1 MNLSSDLLSQF
12 AKITRDKQETKTEKT
27 VYGTTVSNGSSM
39 FVQIDGSETLIPLN
53 STADVKANE
62 RVTVMIKDRSAIV
75 TGNLSS
81 PSARTDDV
89 QELDAEVSEQK
100 TILNNITVD
109 NAYIKEELKANKAD
123 IENLQSENVT
133 ITGQLKANK
142 AEIDDLKANSITTD
156 ELNANYANIDFS
168 NIGKAAMEHLYATSG
183 LIKDVVIGDASIT
196 GKLVGVTISG
206 DLIEGNTI
214 VAEKLVF
221 KGSDGLYYKLNTDG
235 MTTEAEQTDE
245 NSINGQVIKAKSIT
259 ATKIDVSDLVAFNAT
274 IGGFK
279 MTENSIYSGVKESV
293 DNTTQ
298 GLYLDSY
305 GQISIGDNSNFI
317 KYYKTDDG
325 QFKLDISAENI
336 TLTSKGE
343 ESIGEKID
351 NIQESLDSVQAIADS
366 NEARV
371 TVSEST
377 IKQLS
382 DSISMLITDESGSS
396 MMTQTS
402 DGWTF
407 NIGSIEKTISN
418 ATDELNSLSGKVD
431 EANDAIINLNSL
443 ANDLGAKTAYI
454 VMTTDEAGDPCI
466 ELGKQDNDFKV
477 RITNTSVDFMEGT
490 SKIAYISNKSLYI
503 ERSIIKDE
511 LQIGDGEGY
520 IWKRRSNGNMG
531 LRWTGGV

>member
-235 MTTEAEQTDE
+235 MTT
-245 NSINGQVIKAKSIT
+245 
-259 ATKIDVSDLVAFNAT
+259 
-274 IGGFK
+274 
-279 MTENSIYSGVKESV
+279 
-293 DNTTQ
+293 
-298 GLYLDSY
+298 
-305 GQISIGDNSNFI
+305 
-317 KYYKTDDG
+317 
-325 QFKLDISAENI
+325 
-336 TLTSKGE
+336 
-343 ESIGEKID
+343 
-351 NIQESLDSVQAIADS
+351 
-366 NEARV
+366 
-371 TVSEST
+371 
-377 IKQLS
+377 
-382 DSISMLITDESGSS
+382 
-396 MMTQTS
+396 
-402 DGWTF
+402 
-407 NIGSIEKTISN
+407 
-418 ATDELNSLSGKVD
+418 
-431 EANDAIINLNSL
+431 
-443 ANDLGAKTAYI
+443 
-454 VMTTDEAGDPCI
+454 
-466 ELGKQDNDFKV
+466 
-477 RITNTSVDFMEGT
+477 
-490 SKIAYISNKSLYI
+490 
-503 ERSIIKDE
+503 
-511 LQIGDGEGY
+511 
-520 IWKRRSNGNMG
+520 
-531 LRWTGGV
+531 